1 MGDLHQ
7 LCARK
12 RLIYKCSNCIGIK
25 EWYIDAG
32 IIAPLDSTAQTME
45 GHHYYR
51 YMHLHKKC
59 FDTVVQFRFDK
70 MKSYFIFFRVLEKHR
85 LAL

>member
-7 LCARK
+7 LRARK

-70 MKSYFIFFRVLEKHR
+70 MKSYLFFSEFWKSID
-85 LAL
+85 